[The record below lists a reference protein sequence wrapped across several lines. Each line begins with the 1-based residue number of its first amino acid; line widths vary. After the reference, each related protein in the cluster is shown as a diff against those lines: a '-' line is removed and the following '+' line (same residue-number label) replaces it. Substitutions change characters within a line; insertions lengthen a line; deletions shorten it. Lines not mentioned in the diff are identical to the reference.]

1 MNLFSGEISQGTD
14 QMKQGRHMLLDYVA
28 AAVEQWCL
36 YRCVLH
42 VSPWASPMGTT
53 LGFLLIGVKTCSLFC
68 SLLHVSAN
76 AYRALSNT
84 QVVQL
89 APEQQVSQG
98 NNTPAVLSRS
108 KWQGLVCTCF
118 ANDAK

>member
-42 VSPWASPMGTT
+42 VSPWASRNNTW
-53 LGFLLIGVKTCSLFC
+53 LLIDWRQNV
-68 SLLHVSAN
+68 
-76 AYRALSNT
+76 
-84 QVVQL
+84 
-89 APEQQVSQG
+89 
-98 NNTPAVLSRS
+98 
-108 KWQGLVCTCF
+108 
-118 ANDAK
+118 